1 MLPVRKSASRRPFPF
16 TRMKTRTL
24 LALLLAS
31 AAARVLPGRELV
43 IDDDRSFIQ
52 FAVAATGHH
61 VEGHVISFQAEI
73 DLDSGQD
80 FPRSATLRFAT
91 RQLTTEHEER
101 DAEMYK
107 WLEADKYPNV
117 IYKLDA
123 LEGRGSTR
131 VAHGSLTF
139 HGVTRSID
147 IPVTL
152 SSVGPVI
159 TLTGETEVNTRSF
172 RLNQFRRALVMT
184 VAEDVTVTFTL
195 VGRLE

>member
-1 MLPVRKSASRRPFPF
+1 
-16 TRMKTRTL
+16 MKTRTL
-24 LALLLAS
+24 LALFLALTV
-31 AAARVLPGRELV
+31 ARVLPGRELI
-43 IDDDRSFIQ
+43 IDEDRSYIR

-80 FPRSATLRFAT
+80 FPRSATLRFAA

-107 WLEADKYPNV
+107 WLEVDKYPNV
-117 IYKLDA
+117 IFKMDA

-172 RLNQFRRALVMT
+172 RLSQFRRALVMT
-184 VAEDVTVTFTL
+184 VSEDVAITFTL